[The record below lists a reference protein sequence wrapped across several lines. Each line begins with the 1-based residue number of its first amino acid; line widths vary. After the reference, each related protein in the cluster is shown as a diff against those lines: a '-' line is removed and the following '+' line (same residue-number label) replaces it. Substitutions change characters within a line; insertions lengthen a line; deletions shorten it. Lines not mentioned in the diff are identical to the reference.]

1 MDTLLTWVGTRDPE
15 WINTRTRKQEA
26 GPILSLLR
34 ARRFDDVQFLVD
46 VDNKDMGQRSAAV
59 VRQLRRVAPDTRVRQ
74 RPVRLFSVTDY
85 VEIFRVTNAAC
96 QDILADR
103 RPDDQLFVY
112 LSPGTP
118 QMQTVWVLLVQ
129 SGLLPA
135 RMLDATPPDQ
145 HLGDRP
151 YWREVDLTL
160 QDFPQVVDPGE
171 YARHI
176 GVLQARNANLEAA
189 NRALHDKLTT
199 LQDEAHTTNGAIDVI
214 PDDFNLD
221 LYLVARERIWYER
234 ALVECGGNAAE
245 AARRLR
251 VHPHTFRARAEALG
265 LRPRRARPRP

>member
-1 MDTLLTWVGTRDPE
+1 LTWVGTRDPE
-15 WINTRTRKQEA
+15 WINTRTRKQEV

-34 ARRFDDVQFLVD
+34 ARRFDDVQLLVD
-46 VDNKDMGQRSAAV
+46 VDNKNMGQRSAAV

-96 QDILADR
+96 QDILAER
-103 RPDDQLFVY
+103 RPDPADQFFVY

-171 YARHI
+171 YARQI

-199 LQDEAHTTNGAIDVI
+199 LQDETRPTEDTI
-214 PDDFNLD
+214 PDNFDLD
-221 LYLVARERIWYER
+221 ASLAARERVWYER
-234 ALVECGGNAAE
+234 ALAECDGNAAE

-265 LRPRRARPRP
+265 LRPRRVRPRP